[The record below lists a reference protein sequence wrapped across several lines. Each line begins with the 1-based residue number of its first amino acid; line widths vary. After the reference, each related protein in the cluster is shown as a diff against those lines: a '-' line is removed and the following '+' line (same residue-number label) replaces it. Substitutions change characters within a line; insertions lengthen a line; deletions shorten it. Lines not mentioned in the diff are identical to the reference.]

1 MEEILYVERIEWKV
15 LIRKEIYSG
24 HSLCWIKEMVSYL
37 SGRGLK
43 KVKLVNSE
51 ETLLVRLCGEKVHSL
66 QKRKSSRIVDNFA
79 FIHPQFRREP
89 RWGRM
94 HVC

>member
-1 MEEILYVERIEWKV
+1 M
-15 LIRKEIYSG
+15 
-24 HSLCWIKEMVSYL
+24 CWIKEKVSYL
-37 SGRGLK
+37 AGKCFK

-66 QKRKSSRIVDNFA
+66 QKRKRSRIVDNFA
-79 FIHPQFRREP
+79 FIHSQFKREP

-94 HVC
+94 DTRVCMYG